1 MERVSQVLI
10 RLYDV
15 SCEPVVSEGAAEVI
29 SRYCDVTLFHTLLDL
44 TRKEDTVTKIHGMRI
59 LKELAK
65 RDKRVL
71 MDVLTHRLYLLLED
85 REKDIQVEALFTLLE
100 LGDDY
105 AVKILKDWL
114 DSNDDE
120 LVTKVLIR
128 VEKVMTDGLL
138 HNVLNLIISE
148 KVSIHERLR
157 EILPGLCSGE
167 FSNKVKKILLEH
179 LEAVHGT
186 AHSVDRV
193 RERAGFK
200 EKESLISHPKA
211 EFRFRREHSQILTVF
226 FIDIAGYTD
235 RSTRVDMSSLMLLVK
250 TFEDIV
256 VPHVEGYNG
265 HIVKKMGDG
274 ILAAFRQPINAVLA
288 SLEIQEEVASHNR
301 YTVDEERFFVRIG
314 LHTGPVIRKEG
325 DIYGDVVNLASRME
339 SAANPGEIM
348 ITETVYNEVKDYIR
362 CREIG
367 KINVKGVR
375 EAIPAYMPERA
386 LEDTQKVL
394 STRSG
399 DNSGLMNVNKNSS
412 LLKLK
417 ESLFSPHFQLPKSLD
432 QSQGM
437 HLMLRELFE
446 EMAHAVG
453 EIAHDYHEEYVFKR
467 YLQDKWDEM
476 ISKLKKS
483 SE

>member
-1 MERVSQVLI
+1 
-10 RLYDV
+10 
-15 SCEPVVSEGAAEVI
+15 
-29 SRYCDVTLFHTLLDL
+29 
-44 TRKEDTVTKIHGMRI
+44 
-59 LKELAK
+59 
-65 RDKRVL
+65 
-71 MDVLTHRLYLLLED
+71 
-85 REKDIQVEALFTLLE
+85 
-100 LGDDY
+100 
-105 AVKILKDWL
+105 
-114 DSNDDE
+114 
-120 LVTKVLIR
+120 
-128 VEKVMTDGLL
+128 
-138 HNVLNLIISE
+138 
-148 KVSIHERLR
+148 
-157 EILPGLCSGE
+157 
-167 FSNKVKKILLEH
+167 
-179 LEAVHGT
+179 
-186 AHSVDRV
+186 
-193 RERAGFK
+193 
-200 EKESLISHPKA
+200 
-211 EFRFRREHSQILTVF
+211 
-226 FIDIAGYTD
+226 
-235 RSTRVDMSSLMLLVK
+235 
-250 TFEDIV
+250 
-256 VPHVEGYNG
+256 
-265 HIVKKMGDG
+265 
-274 ILAAFRQPINAVLA
+274 
-288 SLEIQEEVASHNR
+288 
-301 YTVDEERFFVRIG
+301 
-314 LHTGPVIRKEG
+314 
-325 DIYGDVVNLASRME
+325 ME